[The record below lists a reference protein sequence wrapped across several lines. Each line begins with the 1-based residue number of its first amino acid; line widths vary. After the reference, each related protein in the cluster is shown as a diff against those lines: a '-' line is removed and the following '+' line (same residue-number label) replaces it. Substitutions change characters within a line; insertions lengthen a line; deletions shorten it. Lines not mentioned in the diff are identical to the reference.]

1 MHSFHKLSILAQSF
15 SRQGRLGSQPPRLP
29 APTMGRKQRGARG
42 RARARSQVKS
52 PGTPPVKLS
61 EVEQENL
68 EETTNRKPSLGNE
81 ASSSSST
88 SAREDNTHLDTIAKV
103 MVGTKET
110 RCKEGSRVGG
120 GSDVRGLYN
129 HQDYGIN
136 PRRTNGKRQ
145 SSRFPPS
152 GPKGFEA
159 FAGWPDRLRKGM
171 RNTNA

>member
-1 MHSFHKLSILAQSF
+1 MHSFHQLSMLAHSF
-15 SRQGRLGSQPPRLP
+15 SRQGLLGSQPPRLP
-29 APTMGRKQRGARG
+29 APNMGRKPRRPRYLVA
-42 RARARSQVKS
+42 ATSQLKS
-52 PGTPPVKLS
+52 PGTPPMKLS
-61 EVEQENL
+61 DAEQENL
-68 EETTNRKPSLGNE
+68 GETTKRTLSLGNA
-81 ASSSSST
+81 ASSSSWT

-145 SSRFPPS
+145 SSPLSTIGTERF
-152 GPKGFEA
+152 
-159 FAGWPDRLRKGM
+159 
-171 RNTNA
+171 